1 MYGLKGILLGFLYLL
16 RVLLGVLDISNGF
29 GTGTTI

>member
-1 MYGLKGILLGFLYLL
+1 MYGLKGILLGSLYLL